1 MKGAKRKTGPV
12 PGASTTAAPES
23 PSPITLL
30 RELQNGS
37 LAPAMLTVESR
48 RACVEH
54 LTSDGYS
61 VAETSEVLKVSPRT
75 VHRDLAQIRETNAVH
90 RDPGLIDQ
98 FVGELVQQARQS
110 IARLRRITRE
120 RDCPHSTRVE
130 AERSAWTVAKE
141 LTETLQRLGFL
152 PTAAQE
158 IRADLTHR
166 MEGPPSFD
174 ELHSQIESL
183 EVVLQQAGGSDPVSL
198 AGLGD
203 LKKELARF
211 RAGEQIELLT
221 QAAQVQG
228 SVVSMQEAGKSD
240 AGIQSP

>member
-12 PGASTTAAPES
+12 PGPAATVAPEP

-30 RELQNGS
+30 RELQSGT
-37 LAPAMLTVESR
+37 LAPAMLTAESR

-61 VAETSEVLKVSPRT
+61 TSEISEVLKVAVRT
-75 VHRDLAQIRETNAVH
+75 VYRDLAQAREANAIH
-90 RDPGLIDQ
+90 RDPGLVDQ

-110 IARLRRITRE
+110 ISRLRRITRE
-120 RDCPHSTRVE
+120 RDCPHPTRVE

-166 MEGPPSFD
+166 VEGPPSFD
-174 ELHSQIESL
+174 ELHAQIETL
-183 EVVLQQAGGSDPVSL
+183 ELVLHQAGGSDPNSL
-198 AGLGD
+198 AGLGE
-203 LKKELARF
+203 LKQELARF
-211 RAGEQIELLT
+211 RAGEKIGLLT
-221 QAAQVQG
+221 QAIKVQG
-228 SVVSMQEAGKSD
+228 STPTEQPEGNPD
-240 AGIQSP
+240 AGTQQP